1 MLRLNTRG
9 VALWYYCIIV
19 HEAYKQAKPPIRILH
34 MFLSTLY
41 ISVQLESGSSR
52 FREWC
57 TMNNSPSIEE
67 FLQHMSM
74 LHIISCYVPWYSF
87 SAQTTERDTRV
98 PSSSIWKRPLSTSPP
113 SCVRSPGNLE
123 RSAQREQ
130 PFCALLYLRSS
141 ASCCDAIWTER
152 KLACA

>member
-1 MLRLNTRG
+1 MPDWTHVGWCCGSTVLLFTMVTNRG
-9 VALWYYCIIV
+9 IHQPVFYICFFLLCIFVHNWNPEAVGFASGALWTAV
-19 HEAYKQAKPPIRILH
+19 FPLR
-34 MFLSTLY
+34 S
-41 ISVQLESGSSR
+41 
-52 FREWC
+52 
-57 TMNNSPSIEE
+57 

-74 LHIISCYVPWYSF
+74 LHIISCYVPWYPY

-141 ASCCDAIWTER
+141 ASCCDAIWTEK